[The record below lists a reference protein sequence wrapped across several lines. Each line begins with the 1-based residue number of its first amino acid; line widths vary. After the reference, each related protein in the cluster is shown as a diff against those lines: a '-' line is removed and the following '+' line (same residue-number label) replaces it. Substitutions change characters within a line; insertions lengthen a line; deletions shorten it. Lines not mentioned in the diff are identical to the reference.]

1 MASLLS
7 KSNLKDSR
15 PFCSV
20 LVSDI
25 PVNIFDENPEN
36 ETILKNLGSLP
47 IHIRSAQQLKLSQM
61 NPNHSS
67 PRLEERESTSD
78 IHATLD
84 PNFSDMNPTV
94 IAKDEEIETGIHTVK
109 FVSNFF
115 VWLSLYLKDTAEGG
129 MCVEELSVKTLA
141 NMFDFRLSD
150 PSMTK
155 NLHKLIKESKLDTK
169 QYCTPHTLSTIDVE
183 NCSEC

>member
-7 KSNLKDSR
+7 NSYLKDSR

-67 PRLEERESTSD
+67 PRLEERESASD

-109 FVSNFF
+109 FVSIFCM
-115 VWLSLYLKDTAEGG
+115 V
-129 MCVEELSVKTLA
+129 
-141 NMFDFRLSD
+141 
-150 PSMTK
+150 
-155 NLHKLIKESKLDTK
+155 
-169 QYCTPHTLSTIDVE
+169 
-183 NCSEC
+183 